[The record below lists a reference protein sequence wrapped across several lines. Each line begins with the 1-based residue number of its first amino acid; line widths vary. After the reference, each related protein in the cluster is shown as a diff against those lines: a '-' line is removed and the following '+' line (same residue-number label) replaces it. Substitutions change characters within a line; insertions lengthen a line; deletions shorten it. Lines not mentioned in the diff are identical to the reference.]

1 MLMNQKMRPTRKL
14 FQCFSCIFPQQSKQK
29 NFILENLN
37 GKTTAEI
44 MDFIQRF
51 TTAKSPKI
59 DTVLF
64 SVLGVT
70 SSMSGKKMNCRE
82 EYGTTFHSTF
92 ILTAK
97 ITLLLYA
104 YHI

>member
-1 MLMNQKMRPTRKL
+1 MLMNQKMRATRKL
-14 FQCFSCIFPQQSKQK
+14 FQCFSYIFPPQSKQK

-37 GKTTAEI
+37 GKTTAKI
-44 MDFIQRF
+44 MDFIQKF
-51 TTAKSPKI
+51 TTAKSLKI
-59 DTVLF
+59 YTVFF

-70 SSMSGKKMNCRE
+70 NSMSGKKMNCRE

>member
-14 FQCFSCIFPQQSKQK
+14 FQCFSYIFPPQSKQK

-37 GKTTAEI
+37 GKTTVKI
-44 MDFIQRF
+44 MDFIQKF
-51 TTAKSPKI
+51 TTAKSLKI
-59 DTVLF
+59 YTVLF

-70 SSMSGKKMNCRE
+70 NSMSGKKMNCRE

-97 ITLLLYA
+97 IMLLLYA